1 MRFLFFTFIFSLVM
15 PASLLANKQEIQR
28 LKSLVEDAPSRSEKA
43 DIYAQ
48 VGLLYTES
56 NMDSTL
62 HYGTLAWDLSQ
73 ELNDEA
79 LKARALKVLAFY
91 YMERGNSYLSYKFA
105 QEALTIFQQHG
116 LSEQEAEMLMNI
128 GVMLLNEG
136 KLSQANQHIEQ
147 AFSRSEELESDSIQA
162 LILLNLVL
170 PRYQEMGAMEL
181 ESNLNKI
188 AEIANRHNNQRVL
201 LILEHFKAH
210 QQLRS
215 SQPTDSLRSQVEE
228 LLLETQRAGH
238 DYLAIP
244 GYMELAQAYLQ
255 TDLEA
260 TLNYI
265 DKAVEL
271 AENGG
276 FESLQ
281 INLLNHALQMLTNL
295 TPIPHQAN
303 HYADNLQELVS
314 SRMETHQKD
323 GLGYL
328 EIAMREQ
335 ELAGQQREVEIRQM
349 WSVIAAISGIVALL
363 VAFWILWQ
371 YRIRRKILRKL
382 EQTSAELME
391 KNRQLEANDHFNT
404 RLISVLSHDLRH
416 PFTSVLMMSGELLSD
431 LEPAEQQIVYKDI
444 VRSAAVSLQVI
455 DGLLHWMKLQTISM
469 AYTPSAVGIR
479 ENMEQAAT
487 FYELDINRR
496 QIRMEINMDPS
507 LKVLAQRE
515 MLLFVNRN
523 IISNAVKYSP
533 QGGIVRLEAF
543 LKSDDRVLVSISD
556 EGPGMTDEVLQGL
569 FFKGKNVNN
578 HQAQQGAGLAMIIC
592 YEMIVGMGGRI
603 HARNRTD
610 RSGAIFEYELPLFI
624 AETTDNLAG
633 KTTDLKESGNTSSIA
648 K

>member
-1 MRFLFFTFIFSLVM
+1 M
-15 PASLLANKQEIQR
+15 K
-28 LKSLVEDAPSRSEKA
+28 
-43 DIYAQ
+43 
-48 VGLLYTES
+48 
-56 NMDSTL
+56 
-62 HYGTLAWDLSQ
+62 
-73 ELNDEA
+73 
-79 LKARALKVLAFY
+79 
-91 YMERGNSYLSYKFA
+91 
-105 QEALTIFQQHG
+105 
-116 LSEQEAEMLMNI
+116 
-128 GVMLLNEG
+128 
-136 KLSQANQHIEQ
+136 
-147 AFSRSEELESDSIQA
+147 
-162 LILLNLVL
+162 
-170 PRYQEMGAMEL
+170 
-181 ESNLNKI
+181 
-188 AEIANRHNNQRVL
+188 
-201 LILEHFKAH
+201 
-210 QQLRS
+210 
-215 SQPTDSLRSQVEE
+215 
-228 LLLETQRAGH
+228 
-238 DYLAIP
+238 
-244 GYMELAQAYLQ
+244 
-255 TDLEA
+255 
-260 TLNYI
+260 
-265 DKAVEL
+265 
-271 AENGG
+271 
-276 FESLQ
+276 
-281 INLLNHALQMLTNL
+281 
-295 TPIPHQAN
+295 
-303 HYADNLQELVS
+303 
-314 SRMETHQKD
+314 THQKD

-556 EGPGMTDEVLQGL
+556 EGP
-569 FFKGKNVNN
+569 
-578 HQAQQGAGLAMIIC
+578 
-592 YEMIVGMGGRI
+592 
-603 HARNRTD
+603 
-610 RSGAIFEYELPLFI
+610 
-624 AETTDNLAG
+624 
-633 KTTDLKESGNTSSIA
+633 ESNGSFRCHI
-648 K
+648 

>member
-62 HYGTLAWDLSQ
+62 NYGTLAWDLSQ

-105 QEALTIFQQHG
+105 QEALAIFQQHG

-136 KLSQANQHIEQ
+136 KLSQANQHLEQ

-244 GYMELAQAYLQ
+244 GYMELAQA
-255 TDLEA
+255 
-260 TLNYI
+260 
-265 DKAVEL
+265 
-271 AENGG
+271 
-276 FESLQ
+276 
-281 INLLNHALQMLTNL
+281 
-295 TPIPHQAN
+295 N

-382 EQTSAELME
+382 EQTTAELTE

-444 VRSAAVSLQVI
+444 MRSAAVSLQVI
-455 DGLLHWMKLQTISM
+455 DGLLHWMKLQTISL

-507 LKVLAQRE
+507 LEVLAQRE

-556 EGPGMTDEVLQGL
+556 EGP
-569 FFKGKNVNN
+569 
-578 HQAQQGAGLAMIIC
+578 
-592 YEMIVGMGGRI
+592 
-603 HARNRTD
+603 
-610 RSGAIFEYELPLFI
+610 
-624 AETTDNLAG
+624 
-633 KTTDLKESGNTSSIA
+633 ESNGSFRCHI
-648 K
+648 